1 MIAVKDKTNISR
13 LLKQLSRNSS
23 TENTIAFVADN
34 GGMLQSCQRILALC
48 REGKEEPLEWLQKEC
63 VEYGVQYPYFL
74 QEAGRILELFQ
85 PDDKDDSYEILG
97 LSPSAS
103 LAEVKS
109 AYRKLTVQYHPDTA
123 GNADENNTERFVEI
137 NKAYHAITNTKN
149 QESAETIPVS
159 TDHSW
164 HYGKTERI
172 AGRIN
177 KKVILWM
184 LALILAAVLICAL
197 VAQIY
202 SQKVMIA
209 TLQRSGSAF
218 VPPAKKF
225 LAVAPTVAMTF
236 AEKMKIADTKEKDQQ
251 ATRQK
256 KSAPALVPAEISSN
270 QPEQKLAKAAISKEQ
285 EKKVALPPQELV
297 QAPAEATEVKSPVSQ
312 LAEAVQKTPALQ
324 PPETKKEISTTKNT
338 KSPALKKD
346 EPAVQHEPASLE
358 SKHIAKNDEP
368 VTVST
373 TYDTVKQ
380 EIEAQIVIE
389 TLPVPAP
396 AEGADVKSSITQLAE
411 HVKNTPTPQPPET
424 KVESSTRKNTK
435 SPVLKKDDSSAKHV
449 AVAIESKPIAKHE
462 EKVEPTYD
470 TVKQEIKA
478 QIVIAQPP
486 VQEPPR
492 ADLSIEDDMQQRIN
506 TFLSEYCRT
515 YGEKNFVAFSRFFE
529 PNATENGEAFTGVID
544 TYTDLFKATQN
555 IGLQIS
561 LLKWKE
567 SPKGRILLNGRF
579 KIDLVYQNAESVHG
593 QGKIDF
599 LLTNDHGQLL
609 VQKMDYTFD
618 Q

>member
-1 MIAVKDKTNISR
+1 M
-13 LLKQLSRNSS
+13 
-23 TENTIAFVADN
+23 
-34 GGMLQSCQRILALC
+34 
-48 REGKEEPLEWLQKEC
+48 QKEC
-63 VEYGVQYPYFL
+63 VEYGVPYPYFL
-74 QEAGRILELFQ
+74 QEVGQIVELFQ
-85 PDDKDDSYEILG
+85 SDDEKDDSYEILG

-103 LAEVKS
+103 LAEVKR
-109 AYRKLTVQYHPDTA
+109 AYRKMTVQYHPDTA
-123 GNADENNTERFVEI
+123 GNADKNTTEKFIEI
-137 NKAYHAITNTKN
+137 NKAYHTISNTKN
-149 QESAETIPVS
+149 QEPDDAVPIN

-184 LALILAAVLICAL
+184 LALILGAVLICAL

-218 VPPAKKF
+218 VPPAKKS
-225 LAVAPTVAMTF
+225 LAGAPTVAMTF

-256 KSAPALVPAEISSN
+256 ESAPALVPAEISSN
-270 QPEQKLAKAAISKEQ
+270 QPEQKLVKAVIPEEQ
-285 EKKVALPPQELV
+285 EKNVALPPQEPV
-297 QAPAEATEVKSPVSQ
+297 QAPAEETEVKSPVSQ
-312 LAEAVQKTPALQ
+312 LAEAVQKTPAPQ
-324 PPETKKEISTTKNT
+324 PPETKKEISTTKTT
-338 KSPALKKD
+338 KSPVLKRD
-346 EPAVQHEPASLE
+346 DPAAQHEPASLE

-368 VTVST
+368 VTVA

-380 EIEAQIVIE
+380 EIEAQIGVE
-389 TLPVPAP
+389 TLPVLVP
-396 AEGADVKSSITQLAE
+396 AEGAEVTSSITQLAE
-411 HVKNTPTPQPPET
+411 DEKKTPISQPPET
-424 KVESSTRKNTK
+424 KVESSTTKTTK
-435 SPVLKKDDSSAKHV
+435 SPVLKKDDSSAQHV
-449 AVAIESKPIAKHE
+449 AVAIESKHIAKHK

-478 QIVIAQPP
+478 QIVIEQLPE
-486 VQEPPR
+486 QEPPQV
-492 ADLSIEDDMQQRIN
+492 DLSIADDMQQRIN
-506 TFLSEYCRT
+506 TFLAGYCRT

-561 LLKWKE
+561 LLKWEE
-567 SPKGRILLNGRF
+567 SPKGQIVLNGRF
-579 KIDLVYQNAESVHG
+579 KIDLVYQNKESVHG

-599 LLTNDHGQLL
+599 LLTDDHGQLL